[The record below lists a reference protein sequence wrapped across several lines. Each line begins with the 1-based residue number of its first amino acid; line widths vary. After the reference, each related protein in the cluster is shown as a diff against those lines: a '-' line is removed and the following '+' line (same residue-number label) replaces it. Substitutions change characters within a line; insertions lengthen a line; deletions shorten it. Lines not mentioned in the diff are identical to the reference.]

1 MTESICYV
9 NGEYL
14 PVDQAFLSVQDL
26 AVLRGYGVFDFL
38 RTYHGQP
45 FKLRE
50 HLLRLERSAQHI
62 ELKLP
67 QSLDAIEQIVCETLQ
82 RNSLPEANIRVVVT
96 GGVSTDGITP
106 PAETGLIVLVTPVK
120 HYPAECYDH
129 GVKVITV
136 ETERYIPGA
145 KTINYIPA
153 ILAMNKARAAG
164 AIEALYVNRHGH
176 ILEGTTTNFYI
187 FQGGQLITP
196 VDEILPGVTRSVLLE
211 VARNL
216 FDVVER
222 PITFA
227 DLADADEAFISA
239 SNKEIMPVH
248 HVDDRQIG
256 SGTRGPKTKL
266 IMEHFRAVTWGSQT

>member
-9 NGEYL
+9 NGHFL
-14 PVDQAFLSVQDL
+14 PVEEAFISVQDL

-38 RTYHGQP
+38 RTYHGRP

-67 QSLDAIEQIVCETLQ
+67 QSLDAIEQVVCETLQ
-82 RNSLPEANIRVVVT
+82 RNTLPEANIRVVVT
-96 GGVSTDGITP
+96 GGVSPDGITP

-120 HYPAECYDH
+120 HYPAEFYDH

-153 ILAMNKARAAG
+153 ILAMNKAKAAG
-164 AIEALYVNRHGH
+164 AVEALYVNRHGH

-187 FQGGQLITP
+187 VQGNQLITP

-211 VARNL
+211 VAQSL

-222 PITFA
+222 PLTFA
-227 DLADADEAFISA
+227 DLTGADEAFISA

-248 HVDDRQIG
+248 HVDDQQIG

-266 IMEHFRAVTWGSQT
+266 IMEHFREVTWGNQA

>member
-9 NGEYL
+9 NGHYL
-14 PVDQAFLSVQDL
+14 PVNEAFLSVKDL
-26 AVLRGYGVFDFL
+26 AVLRGYGVFDFM

-67 QSLDAIEQIVCETLQ
+67 TSLDEIEQIVCETLR
-82 RNSLPEANIRVVVT
+82 RNTLPEANIRVVVT

-106 PAETGLIVLVTPVK
+106 PKNSGLIVLVTPVR
-120 HYPAECYDH
+120 HYPPECYDH

-164 AIEALYVNRHGH
+164 AMEALYVNRHGH
-176 ILEGTTTNFYI
+176 ILEGTTTNFFI
-187 FQGGQLITP
+187 FQGDQIITP
-196 VDEILPGVTRSVLLE
+196 IAEILPGVTRGVVLE
-211 VARNL
+211 VAHKL

-222 PITFA
+222 PITFD
-227 DLADADEAFISA
+227 DLPNTEEAFISA

-248 HVDDRQIG
+248 HVNDLKIG
-256 SGTRGPKTKL
+256 GGTRGPKTQL
-266 IMEHFRAVTWGSQT
+266 IIEHFKEKTWGSS

>member
-9 NGEYL
+9 NGQYL
-14 PVDQAFLSVQDL
+14 PVKEAFISVQDL

-38 RTYHGQP
+38 RTYHGRP

-67 QSLDAIEQIVCETLQ
+67 QSLDAIEQVVCETLQ
-82 RNSLPEANIRVVVT
+82 RNTLPEANIRVVVT
-96 GGVSTDGITP
+96 GGVSADGITP

-120 HYPAECYDH
+120 HYPAEFYDH

-153 ILAMNKARAAG
+153 ILAMNKAKAAG
-164 AIEALYVNRHGH
+164 AVEALYVNRHGH
-176 ILEGTTTNFYI
+176 ILEGTTTNFYLV
-187 FQGGQLITP
+187 QGNQIITP

-211 VARNL
+211 VAQSL

-227 DLADADEAFISA
+227 DLADAEEAFISA

-248 HVDDRQIG
+248 HVDDQQIG

-266 IMEHFRAVTWGSQT
+266 IMEHFREVTWGSQA

>member
-164 AIEALYVNRHGH
+164 AIEAL
-176 ILEGTTTNFYI
+176 
-187 FQGGQLITP
+187 
-196 VDEILPGVTRSVLLE
+196 
-211 VARNL
+211 
-216 FDVVER
+216 
-222 PITFA
+222 
-227 DLADADEAFISA
+227 
-239 SNKEIMPVH
+239 
-248 HVDDRQIG
+248 
-256 SGTRGPKTKL
+256 
-266 IMEHFRAVTWGSQT
+266 